1 MRTGYDTDA
10 RLPSS
15 AGAAGYAPVTN
26 ELTGIEILL
35 VDDDDDGRELC
46 EMVLTGRGARVQ
58 SAATARAALDLL
70 AGWRPS
76 ILVGDVSLP
85 DENGYAFL
93 AKVRALDAEL
103 PAIAV
108 TGYAAPADVQRA
120 FDAGYQQHLAKP
132 LSLDDLIGA
141 VFRFARRGRSSPP
154 A

>member
-1 MRTGYDTDA
+1 MSA
-10 RLPSS
+10 R
-15 AGAAGYAPVTN
+15 AARYAPVTN
-26 ELTGIEILL
+26 ELVGIEILL

-46 EMVLTGRGARVQ
+46 EVVLASRGAHVR

-70 AGWRPS
+70 SGWRPS

-93 AKVRALDAEL
+93 ARARALDADL

-108 TGYAAPADVQRA
+108 TGYAAPADVRRA
-120 FDAGYQQHLAKP
+120 LDAGYQQHLAKP
-132 LSLDDLIGA
+132 ICLDELVGA
-141 VFRFARRGRSSPP
+141 VFRFARRGRASPP